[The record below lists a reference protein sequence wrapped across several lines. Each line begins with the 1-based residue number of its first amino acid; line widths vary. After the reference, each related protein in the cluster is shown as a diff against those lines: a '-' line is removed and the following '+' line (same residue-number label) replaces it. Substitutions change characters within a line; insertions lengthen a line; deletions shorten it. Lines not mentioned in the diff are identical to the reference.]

1 MIKVLSNNNL
11 MHSQKW
17 LFTTPN
23 YDGVKE
29 NGKVRV
35 NFPAVPDSARIQ
47 LKWMSLNKSAFY
59 ELVKSKIC

>member
-1 MIKVLSNNNL
+1 